1 MLQKIN
7 LVAANN
13 KRATD
18 HSAANIS
25 RLGHNESMYT
35 CWKRFAF
42 RLPRRKVMKYV
53 AGLLQLL
60 LLSLCVFASS
70 SDHRRPT
77 ETANE
82 PLVNMIEGTV
92 FDPNRR
98 PVPDLW
104 VELQNEFNLNMMR
117 VRTSATGRFTFAG
130 MGTGHYYIK
139 VYTSG
144 TNFEEQTQAVDVVN
158 VVQGSSDT
166 VYQDINLRY
175 RKGMGESGI
184 RQPNES
190 VFVQEIPLDALRL
203 YKSGVKDLA
212 GKDMQKGRDELD
224 QAIKIFPNYYDAL
237 NALGCNYVDNREYE
251 KSLPYLVQSV
261 SVNQRSFPSFYSLAY
276 AAYKLNHLPEASEA
290 ARGAVILQPNSVNA
304 QLLYGT
310 VLRMSGSLDQALAT
324 LLKAE
329 KLSKEA
335 PIAEIHWQ
343 LALLYNKL
351 NRNKEAADELETYL
365 KIDPNVPNKKQV
377 QDLIQKLRAKSA

>member
-1 MLQKIN
+1 
-7 LVAANN
+7 
-13 KRATD
+13 
-18 HSAANIS
+18 
-25 RLGHNESMYT
+25 
-35 CWKRFAF
+35 
-42 RLPRRKVMKYV
+42 
-53 AGLLQLL
+53 
-60 LLSLCVFASS
+60 
-70 SDHRRPT
+70 
-77 ETANE
+77 
-82 PLVNMIEGTV
+82 
-92 FDPNRR
+92 
-98 PVPDLW
+98 
-104 VELQNEFNLNMMR
+104 MMR